1 MLIELCTEHL
11 RGKDCKKSNLIL
23 LVFHIDFYQKTKNYF
38 VKITDDEFT
47 SYDCKV
53 LLELKFY

>member
-1 MLIELCTEHL
+1 MRAEHL
-11 RGKDCKKSNLIL
+11 RGKDCKRIKFDFARFSY
-23 LVFHIDFYQKTKNYF
+23 HDFYQKTKNYF
-38 VKITDDEFT
+38 VIITDDEFT